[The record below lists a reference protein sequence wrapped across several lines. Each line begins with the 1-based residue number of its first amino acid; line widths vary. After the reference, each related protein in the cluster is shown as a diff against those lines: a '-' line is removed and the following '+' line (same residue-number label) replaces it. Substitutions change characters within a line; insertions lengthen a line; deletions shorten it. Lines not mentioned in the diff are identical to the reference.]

1 MRVIYLNQKNEKN
14 DEECLVF
21 EKEECCVKWFS
32 LRDGYGFVF
41 SSTVLKL
48 KNMDIFL
55 HYSKINQE
63 NSSRKHLVKPGD
75 TMICN
80 ISQGSKGPQV
90 EKIHEYFP
98 LAKPPISGVI
108 KCHGVIKW
116 FNIRD
121 DFGFIKPIKFIKESS
136 DQNEVEELDLNPK
149 DYADKSKEFLVDE
162 EIEENLISLEKKNEE
177 FFEINKNL
185 SQEDFSKS
193 NNQEK
198 FVFGDKD
205 IFIPGKK
212 ILLMGIEKL
221 HLVPGRKCICY
232 FRIDE
237 QYNRICE
244 KILFEE

>member
-14 DEECLVF
+14 DEECLLF

-41 SSTVLKL
+41 STTVPKL

-63 NSSRKHLVKPGD
+63 NPSRKHLVKPGD
-75 TMICN
+75 TMICD
-80 ISQGSKGPQV
+80 ISQGSKGPQI

-98 LAKPPISGVI
+98 IAKPSILGLI
-108 KCHGVIKW
+108 KCYGVVKW

-121 DFGFIKPIKFIKESS
+121 DFGFIKPIKFVKESL
-136 DQNEVEELDLNPK
+136 DQSEGEELDLNPK
-149 DYADKSKEFLVDE
+149 DYIYEEKKSEIDE
-162 EIEENLISLEKKNEE
+162 EVETKVISLKTKDKD

-185 SQEDFSKS
+185 CQEDDLQL

-198 FVFGDKD
+198 FLFGDKD